1 MDKGILRNVA
11 INLVGLVLPTFVSLV
26 TVPSYIKVLGV
37 ERYGV
42 VSLVWVLI
50 GYFGILDLGMGMAA
64 QNHISKA
71 RASADKD
78 ECTRVFWSATWL
90 NFATGVIGGLVIY
103 FGTFI
108 YTSYFSKVSP
118 ALQHEVVAA
127 LPWLAIAI
135 PISNVS
141 WVFAG
146 AINGAEKFGS
156 YNTNQTI
163 GTFLF
168 QLLPL
173 FAAWW
178 IGPTLPNV
186 LAAAVAART
195 IAAVLLC
202 RSALKVLDIRTML
215 PPQFGVAKGL
225 FSFGGWMLLTSVM
238 LLIAESAD
246 RVLIGAGLGARFVTY
261 YSVPQN
267 LVTRLNIIPTAMVRT
282 LFPRLSALNRE
293 NADLVMR
300 QSLEFLNGVFTPV
313 MLVAMLVLEP
323 FLHLWVGNEVASAG
337 GPVGRILIIFVWLTG
352 QANLAR
358 ILIQA
363 QVHPALAARVGLV
376 ETPLFAAAIWGGL
389 HFFGLTGAAVA
400 VAARGLFDYL
410 VLLWVSRIHA
420 RPIVLDM
427 AAHLAF
433 LVAALWLSTLATTIP
448 LVVAATVLVVGANLA
463 WSLTM
468 TPALRDL
475 ARAVLGRLVRLYSR
489 KSAS

>member
-1 MDKGILRNVA
+1 MDKSILKNVGINF
-11 INLVGLVLPTFVSLV
+11 IGLILPTFVSLV
-26 TVPSYIKVLGV
+26 TVPAYIKALGV

-50 GYFGILDLGMGMAA
+50 GYFGILDLGMSMAA
-64 QNHISKA
+64 QNQISKA
-71 RASADKD
+71 RASADKE
-78 ECTRVFWSATWL
+78 ECARVFWSATWL
-90 NFATGVIGGLVIY
+90 NLGTGAIGGLLIY

-108 YTSYFSKVSP
+108 YTAYFSKVP
-118 ALQHEVVAA
+118 PELHHEVISA
-127 LPWLAIAI
+127 LPWLALAI
-135 PISNVS
+135 PIANVS

-146 AINGAEKFGS
+146 AISGAEKFGS

-178 IGPTLPNV
+178 IAPTLPNV
-186 LAAAVAART
+186 LAAAVAARI
-195 IAAVLLC
+195 IAALMLG
-202 RSALKVLDIRTML
+202 RSALRVLEIRKIL

-225 FSFGGWMLLTSVM
+225 FSFGGWMLVTSTLQLVGDSM
-238 LLIAESAD
+238 D
-246 RVLIGAGLGARFVTY
+246 RVLVGSALGARFVTY

-267 LVTRLNIIPTAMVRT
+267 LVWRLGVIPSAMMRT

-293 NADLVMR
+293 NADRVLR
-300 QSLEFLNGVFTPV
+300 QSIEFLNGVFTPV

-337 GPVGRILIIFVWLTG
+337 APVGRILIIFVWLTG
-352 QANLAR
+352 QSNLAR
-358 ILIQA
+358 IMIQA
-363 QVHPALAARVGLV
+363 QVHPAVAARVSII
-376 ETPLFAAAIWGGL
+376 ETPLFAGAIWAGV
-389 HFFGLTGAAVA
+389 HYFGLTGAAIA
-400 VAARGLFDYL
+400 VAARGFFDYF
-410 VLLWVSRIHA
+410 VLLRLSRVHA
-420 RPIVLDM
+420 RPIVIDM
-427 AAHLAF
+427 LPHLAF
-433 LVAALWLSTLATTIP
+433 LVAALWIATIATTIP
-448 LVVAATVLVVGANLA
+448 LAAAAVVLMTGANVA

-475 ARAVLGRLVRLYSR
+475 ARSVLGRLSRLYSR

>member
-1 MDKGILRNVA
+1 MDKGILKNVG
-11 INLVGLVLPTFVSLV
+11 INFIGLVLPTFVSLV
-26 TVPSYIKVLGV
+26 TVPSYIKALGV

-42 VSLVWVLI
+42 VALVWVLI
-50 GYFGILDLGMGMAA
+50 GYFGILDLGMSMAA

-78 ECTRVFWSATWL
+78 ECARVFWSATWL
-90 NFATGVIGGLVIY
+90 NFTSGAIGGLVIY
-103 FGTFI
+103 FGTFL
-108 YTSYFSKVSP
+108 YTAYFSKVSP
-118 ALQHEVVAA
+118 AMQHEVVAA

-178 IGPTLPNV
+178 IAPTLPNV
-186 LAAAVAART
+186 LCAAVVART
-195 IAAVLLC
+195 IAAVLLG
-202 RSALKVLDIRTML
+202 RSALKVLDIRKIM

-225 FSFGGWMLLTSVM
+225 FSFGGWMLVTSLM

-246 RVLIGAGLGARFVTY
+246 RVLVGSALGARFVTY

-267 LVTRLNIIPTAMVRT
+267 LVTRLNIVPNAMVRT
-282 LFPRLSALNRE
+282 LFPRISALNRE
-293 NADLVMR
+293 NADVIMR
-300 QSLEFLNGVFTPV
+300 QSLEFLNGAFTPI

-363 QVHPALAARVGLV
+363 QLHPSVAARVALV
-376 ETPLFAAAIWGGL
+376 ETPLFAGAIWCGV
-389 HFFGLTGAAVA
+389 HYFGLTGAAVA

-410 VLLWVSRIHA
+410 ALLKLSRIHA

-433 LVAALWLSTLATTIP
+433 LLAALWLSTLATTLP
-448 LVVAATVLVVGANLA
+448 LVAAAVVLVVGANVA

-475 ARAVLGRLVRLYSR
+475 ARSVLGRLVRMYSG
-489 KSAS
+489 KNAS

>member
-1 MDKGILRNVA
+1 MDKSLLKNVG
-11 INLVGLVLPTFVSLV
+11 INLVGLVLPTFVSLA
-26 TVPSYIKVLGV
+26 TVPAYIKALGV

-50 GYFGILDLGMGMAA
+50 GYFGILDLGMSMAA

-71 RASADKD
+71 RASQDAD

-90 NFATGVIGGLVIY
+90 NAATGVIGGLVIY
-103 FGTFI
+103 FGAFL
-108 YTSYFSKVSP
+108 YTSYFSRVSP
-118 ALQHEVVAA
+118 ELQHEVYHA

-135 PISNVS
+135 PIANVS

-146 AINGAEKFGS
+146 AINGAERFGA

-186 LAAAVAART
+186 LAAAVVARVLAA
-195 IAAVLLC
+195 ALLF
-202 RSALKVLDIRTML
+202 RSALSVLDIRRVL
-215 PPQFGVAKGL
+215 APQLGVAKGL
-225 FSFGGWMLLTSVM
+225 FSFGGWMLIASVSNM
-238 LLIAESAD
+238 VAESLD
-246 RVLIGAGLGARFVTY
+246 RVLLGANLGARFVTY

-267 LVTRLNIIPTAMVRT
+267 LVTRLNIVPTALSRT
-282 LFPRLSALNRE
+282 LFPRLSASGRKD
-293 NADLVMR
+293 ADAIVR

-313 MLVAMLVLEP
+313 ALVAVIVLEP

-337 GPVGRILIIFVWLTG
+337 GPVGRILIISVWLVG

-363 QVHPALAARVGLV
+363 QVHPGTAARLGLF
-376 ETPLFAAAIWGGL
+376 ELPFFAGL
-389 HFFGLTGAAVA
+389 LWCGVHYFGLTGAAVVVA
-400 VAARGLFDYL
+400 VRGLFDYL
-410 VLLWVSRIHA
+410 VLLRLSGIHLK
-420 RPIVLDM
+420 PILLDM
-427 AAHLAF
+427 LAHLVF
-433 LVAALWLSTLATTIP
+433 LIGALWLSSFITTLPMT
-448 LVVAATVLVVGANLA
+448 AAAMIAVVGANLA

-475 ARAVLGRLVRLYSR
+475 ARSVLIRLYSR